1 MKYSR
6 KLCTKACNRLT
17 RSMVFIPCDYE
28 EIDENTVIDDRY
40 FKKPIKGKLLKSYI
54 SKAKYFRIYY
64 KPIANGT
71 QMPDGCELLIL
82 DCDFKSAYNCMR
94 IIDDHKYLIAVY
106 DHCNDIIDITNA
118 QGKSLK
124 QIVSE

>member
-28 EIDENTVIDDRY
+28 EIDENTIIDDRY

-64 KPIANGT
+64 NPIDNVT
-71 QMPDGCELLIL
+71 QIPDGRKLIL
-82 DCDFKSAYNCMR
+82 DCDFKSVYSYMR
-94 IIDDHKYLIAVY
+94 IIDDHKYLIAIY
-106 DHCNDIIDITNA
+106 DNCNDIIDITNA

>member
-1 MKYSR
+1 MKYNR
-6 KLCTKACNRLT
+6 KLCIKACNRLT

-40 FKKPIKGKLLKSYI
+40 FKKPIKGKLLKSYL

-64 KPIANGT
+64 KPIDSVT
-71 QMPDGCELLIL
+71 QMPDGRELIL
-82 DCDFKSAYNCMR
+82 DCDFKSVYSYMR

-106 DHCNDIIDITNA
+106 DNCNDIIDITNA